1 MRIMIDSA
9 DGDKIR
15 VNVPFTLI
23 QSVLD
28 MGLEVMQFSG
38 IDALKN
44 VNFGQIM
51 ELVQQGTVGNLVD
64 IESAD
69 GDIVRL
75 LVE

>member
-1 MRIMIDSA
+1 
-9 DGDKIR
+9 
-15 VNVPFTLI
+15 
-23 QSVLD
+23 
-28 MGLEVMQFSG
+28 MQFSG